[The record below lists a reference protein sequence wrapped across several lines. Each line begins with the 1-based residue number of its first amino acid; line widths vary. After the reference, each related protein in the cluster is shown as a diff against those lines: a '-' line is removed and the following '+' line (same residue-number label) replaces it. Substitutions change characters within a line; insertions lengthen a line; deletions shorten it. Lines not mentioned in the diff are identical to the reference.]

1 MGGLVV
7 GWRGERHPP
16 IRPLPPTGP
25 RTLPARVR
33 AAVSSPRWP
42 STPGAARPRR
52 GDRRDHLRHRQGR
65 RADVP
70 ILVAAIF
77 AVIIALPLGM
87 VAFKSLR
94 LRVNAAIAE
103 VDEDRRRKREALQS
117 RLRGESGSRP

>member
-1 MGGLVV
+1 MSDTPDQTPPADRPQDAPRPGAGGRLVSALAVYTLVRLGLVV
-7 GWRGERHPP
+7 V
-16 IRPLPPTGP
+16 I
-25 RTLPARVR
+25 
-33 AAVSSPRWP
+33 AAIIY
-42 STPGAARPRR
+42 GIGKAA
-52 GDRRDHLRHRQGR
+52 G
-65 RADVP
+65 ADVP